1 MANVSIEPGLLRV
14 FRWFVAVRLGFLV
27 LVLLS
32 LRDRPSEETLLVPG
46 PGIVGSVALL
56 LYLSSQRVQ
65 DRLGR
70 FFLPIALVA
79 ATVGPIIEH
88 GITVAR
94 RLDRGERANAA
105 VADYWLLLFV
115 LFVPLILTAWQY
127 RYRAVVLFAVATTLL
142 DGIRLGAQLEPTN
155 ADVSV
160 VGALLVGRGVMY
172 AFVGYFIVKIVTV
185 QREQRRALGRHASTV
200 ERLATSRE
208 RNRLAREL
216 HDTLAHTL
224 SAVAVQLEGA
234 RSLWDADPGRAKAML
249 DRSLDGT
256 RSGLTE
262 ARRAIQALR
271 AAPLEELG
279 LGGAVVE
286 LAVRATESGSLPV
299 ACDVGEDLGELDPEI
314 EQAVYRIA
322 DEALANAV
330 RHSGA
335 AKATVRLDRRGN
347 RVRLAVWDDGEG
359 FDVSADPAGGHHGL
373 RGMRERAE
381 LIGARLELVSRPGGG
396 TTLHLE
402 APVGP

>member
-1 MANVSIEPGLLRV
+1 
-14 FRWFVAVRLGFLV
+14 
-27 LVLLS
+27 
-32 LRDRPSEETLLVPG
+32 
-46 PGIVGSVALL
+46 
-56 LYLSSQRVQ
+56 
-65 DRLGR
+65 
-70 FFLPIALVA
+70 
-79 ATVGPIIEH
+79 
-88 GITVAR
+88 
-94 RLDRGERANAA
+94 
-105 VADYWLLLFV
+105 
-115 LFVPLILTAWQY
+115 
-127 RYRAVVLFAVATTLL
+127 
-142 DGIRLGAQLEPTN
+142 
-155 ADVSV
+155 
-160 VGALLVGRGVMY
+160 
-172 AFVGYFIVKIVTV
+172 
-185 QREQRRALGRHASTV
+185 
-200 ERLATSRE
+200 
-208 RNRLAREL
+208 
-216 HDTLAHTL
+216 
-224 SAVAVQLEGA
+224 
-234 RSLWDADPGRAKAML
+234 ML